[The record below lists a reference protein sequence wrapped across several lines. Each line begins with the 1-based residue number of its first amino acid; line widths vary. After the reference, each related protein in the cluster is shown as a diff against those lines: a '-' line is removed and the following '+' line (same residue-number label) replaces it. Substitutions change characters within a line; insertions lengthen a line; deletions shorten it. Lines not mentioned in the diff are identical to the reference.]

1 MKLNCKKTK
10 NIIFNFSK
18 NNQFSTELTVD
29 GEVIET
35 VEETKLLGTHITSDL
50 NWNRNTQSIVKAA
63 NKKMIFLHKASKF
76 TRNRNDLK
84 RIYMLQVRSKLE
96 QSAVLWHFGLSGK
109 NRNSL
114 ERVQKS
120 ALRVILGKKYTSY
133 SNALK
138 ELNIDSLQERRESLC
153 IKFAK
158 KCLKVNKLRKMFPKK
173 FTMHEMSK
181 RNFEYFRVNKTLT
194 NRYLNSAIPQMQRM
208 LNKEK
213 KKEIDTLNQL
223 KMPVNND
230 YCKSVSLRK

>member
-1 MKLNCKKTK
+1 MTGGR
-10 NIIFNFSK
+10 
-18 NNQFSTELTVD
+18 QFF
-29 GEVIET
+29 
-35 VEETKLLGTHITSDL
+35 VENSLQKGVRETKLLGTHLTSDL
-50 NWNRNTQSIVKAA
+50 SWNKNTESIVKES
-63 NKKMIFLHKASKF
+63 NKRMIFLHKASQF
-76 TRNRNDLK
+76 TRNSSDLK
-84 RIYMLQVRSKLE
+84 RIYILQVRSKLE

-230 YCKSVSLRK
+230 YCKSISLR

>member
-1 MKLNCKKTK
+1 M
-10 NIIFNFSK
+10 
-18 NNQFSTELTVD
+18 
-29 GEVIET
+29 
-35 VEETKLLGTHITSDL
+35 
-50 NWNRNTQSIVKAA
+50 
-63 NKKMIFLHKASKF
+63 
-76 TRNRNDLK
+76 
-84 RIYMLQVRSKLE
+84 
-96 QSAVLWHFGLSGK
+96 LWHFGLSGK

-213 KKEIDTLNQL
+213 KKEVDTLNKFVVKISGISTSTL
-223 KMPVNND
+223 TR
-230 YCKSVSLRK
+230 Y

>member
-35 VEETKLLGTHITSDL
+35 VGETKLLGTHITSDL
-50 NWNRNTQSIVKAA
+50 SWNKNTQSIVKAS
-63 NKKMIFLHKASKF
+63 NKKIIFLHKAPKF
-76 TRNRNDLK
+76 TRNINDLK

-120 ALRVILGKKYTSY
+120 ALRVILGKSYTSY
-133 SNALK
+133 NNALK
-138 ELNIDSLQERRESLC
+138 ELNIDSLQDRRESLC
-153 IKFAK
+153 LKFAK
-158 KCLKVNKLRKMFPKK
+158 K
-173 FTMHEMSK
+173 MS
-181 RNFEYFRVNKTLT
+181 
-194 NRYLNSAIPQMQRM
+194 
-208 LNKEK
+208 
-213 KKEIDTLNQL
+213 
-223 KMPVNND
+223 
-230 YCKSVSLRK
+230 